1 MRTLAMVAFL
11 GIALLDSG
19 TEALAEE
26 KFERKGRGEWTYEY
40 KDRGGEV
47 KRERKAG
54 GEWKEEIKD
63 ANCEIKRERKSN
75 GEYKEEIKC
84 K

>member
-1 MRTLAMVAFL
+1 M
-11 GIALLDSG
+11 
-19 TEALAEE
+19 
-26 KFERKGRGEWTYEY
+26 
-40 KDRGGEV
+40 